1 MRISIIYII
10 VKYQYDNFGFVVNIK
25 TIGNVEIKDRCLK
38 LVQIYKKNLNENEL
52 FLNAEI

>member
-25 TIGNVEIKDRCLK
+25 TIGNVEIKDRCSK